1 MKLSDSPRKALYS
14 PLLDGFFNHPLV
26 DGLVIVAISC
36 SVLVAVGSLCLD
48 SALFEVANHAFTLVF
63 CIELSL
69 RFFTYRSAGLGL
81 VRRKGEYVRDWW
93 LDWVATIPWDLLL
106 ALVVPVGSV
115 AVFRLLRL
123 PRIFR
128 LLRFR
133 RVRQSESYRVL
144 GYRFKRLL
152 EGSIF
157 RQMFVLLVGSLV
169 VVALFTVLLNVLG
182 VEVEHG
188 DNFWFSL
195 ITMISSDSLFELEG
209 QAPLAKLVVLVL
221 TFVGVVVFNGILL
234 AILVGK
240 LMDQLDEFKK
250 GHGDVVEK
258 DHIVLLGW
266 SEAIPH
272 IVDELE
278 THCRVERKRLLKVL
292 VLRDPD
298 HEEAEQLLVRRPHVE
313 VIQRFGS
320 CYNVETL
327 RRMSVSR
334 AAAVVVFGD
343 ATGKHRSARLNDSL
357 VTKALVSIQAV
368 LQSDGLPGH
377 QPVVVLNFAD
387 YSRVH
392 YVKSH
397 LSKFGVGGV
406 HSVFFDPVFF
416 TAKLVA
422 AMCANPNLHDIYNE
436 LLTAEGSEFHFV
448 PAACPPGTRFARTLL
463 ANPRA
468 IPLGYRRQTADADHR
483 IRMVPDPDEEIP
495 ADAELIVLA
504 ADSAEASAFRPEFRG
519 GDGENEDFPLDAPEQ
534 GKGDLVII
542 GINTKIPGIVEEFA
556 KQDRRVWVVDN
567 QSEQSFRDWYWE
579 VARSSLPERTE
590 FRECHFRDEAEIETA
605 IDFDSVGQII
615 ILADGHLLGDASPDQ
630 IDADTFSRLLM
641 VNHLIDAEEHRRARD
656 IYLVVEIL
664 TPDSEEVVR
673 EIRNCSHVVGPL
685 VIGRLITT
693 FALYPELEGVFRDMI
708 QLGKEDILCRSPE
721 TISRQFPALPP
732 HPSFADFLA
741 LPCRGAIP
749 LGWVEPASGCIR
761 LNPPREAKLPE
772 GAEVIYLCRAG

>member
-1 MKLSDSPRKALYS
+1 MNKPVAGKKALYS
-14 PLLDGFFNHPLV
+14 PLLDAFFSDRRVDLLV
-26 DGLVIVAISC
+26 VVAISC
-36 SVLVAVGSLCLD
+36 SVLVAAASLCLD
-48 SALFEVANHAFTLVF
+48 SPWFEYANHWFTLVF
-63 CIELSL
+63 SVELTL
-69 RFFTYRSAGLGL
+69 RFFTYRAAGPGL
-81 VRRKGEYVRDWW
+81 VRRKIEYAGDWW

-106 ALVVPVGSV
+106 ALAVPMGSV
-115 AVFRLLRL
+115 AVLRLLRL
-123 PRIFR
+123 PRIVR

-133 RVRQSESYRVL
+133 RVSRSASGQLLV
-144 GYRFKRLL
+144 YRFKRLL
-152 EGSIF
+152 EGSLF
-157 RQMFVLLVGSLV
+157 RQMFMLLAASLAV
-169 VVALFTVLLNVLG
+169 VVVFAVLLNALG
-182 VEVEHG
+182 FEVGHG
-188 DNFWFSL
+188 GNFWFSL

-209 QAPLAKLVVLVL
+209 QAPLTKLAVLVL

-278 THCRVERKRLLKVL
+278 TYCRIERKRLLKVL

-298 HEEAEQLLVRRPHVE
+298 HEDAEQLLARRPHVE

-320 CYNVETL
+320 CYNIETL
-327 RRMSVSR
+327 RRMSVP
-334 AAAVVVFGD
+334 AAAAIVVFGD

-368 LQSDGLPGH
+368 LRSDGDPAR
-377 QPVVVLNFAD
+377 QPVVVLNYAD
-387 YSRVH
+387 YSQTH

-397 LSKFGVGGV
+397 LSKFGTGGRQP
-406 HSVFFDPVFF
+406 VFFDPVFF

-448 PAACPPGTRFARTLL
+448 PAACPAGTSFGQTLL

-468 IPLGYRRQTADADHR
+468 IPLGYRCQGVDGSRR
-483 IRMVPDPDEEIP
+483 IRLVPDPGEEVP
-495 ADAELIVLA
+495 AGAELIVLA
-504 ADSAEASAFRPEFRG
+504 ANSADACAFQPSTAVPPG
-519 GDGENEDFPLDAPEQ
+519 PLVDFWSGRSERERSGLA
-534 GKGDLVII
+534 VI
-542 GINTKIPGIVEEFA
+542 GVNTKIPGIVEEFA
-556 KQDRRVWVVDN
+556 KQGRRVLIVDN
-567 QSEQSFRDWYWE
+567 QPEAAFREWYRQ
-579 VARSSLPERTE
+579 VARQPLPEGTE
-590 FRECHFRDEAEIETA
+590 FRECHFRDAAQIEAA
-605 IDFDSVGQII
+605 IDFESVGQII
-615 ILADGHLLGDASPDQ
+615 LLADGHLLGDTPADQ

-641 VNHLIDAEEHRRARD
+641 VNHLIDAEERRRARD

-708 QLGKEDILCRSPE
+708 QLGKEDILCRRFE
-721 TISRQFPALPP
+721 ELVRQFPALPP
-732 HPSFADFLA
+732 RPNVADLLR

-749 LGWVEPASGCIR
+749 LGWIEPATRQIR
-761 LNPPREAKLPE
+761 LNPPKDTSLPDQ
-772 GAEVIYLCRAG
+772 AEIIYLCRAE